1 MSHAYSGTTAV
12 PVTGRE
18 GIDRPGDGTT
28 PPGIGDGGHG
38 GGSGSEESVDQTGG
52 AFVTLRSEGEL
63 RGCIGYIEYP
73 GPVRTAVEDVARKA
87 AFGDPR
93 FEPLGPDEL
102 DRVQIE
108 ISVLTP
114 MRRIT
119 SPAEITIGRDGLVIQ
134 CRGRRGLLLPQVATE
149 YGWDAEE
156 FLENTCRKAGL
167 PVGAWR
173 EPSAELE
180 AFSAEVFSEVP
191 PGGPR

>member
-1 MSHAYSGTTAV
+1 MLTQPEQRFLLRIA
-12 PVTGRE
+12 RE
-18 GIDRPGDGTT
+18 SIHREMAKRHRGSKV
-28 PPGIGDGGHG
+28 GGHAEG
-38 GGSGSEESVDQTGG
+38 AAPESPVDQTGG
-52 AFVTLRSEGEL
+52 AFVTLRIGGEL

-102 DRVQIE
+102 ERVQIE

-119 SPAEITIGRDGLVIQ
+119 SPGEITIGKDGLVIQ
-134 CRGRRGLLLPQVATE
+134 CRGHRGLLLPQVATE
-149 YGWDAEE
+149 YGWDVEE

-167 PVGAWR
+167 PAGAWR
-173 EPSAELE
+173 DPSAEIE
-180 AFSAEVFSEVP
+180 AFSAEVFSEEP
-191 PGGPR
+191 SGGPR

>member
-1 MSHAYSGTTAV
+1 MLTQVQQRFLLRVARESI
-12 PVTGRE
+12 GRE
-18 GIDRPGDGTT
+18 MAKRHRGSAT
-28 PPGIGDGGHG
+28 GGHG
-38 GGSGSEESVDQTGG
+38 GGSGPEGQVDQTGG
-52 AFVTLRSEGEL
+52 AFVTLRIGGEL

-114 MRRIT
+114 MRPIT
-119 SPAEITIGRDGLVIQ
+119 SPGEITVGNDGLVIS
-134 CRGRRGLLLPQVATE
+134 CRGHRGLLLPQVATE

-167 PVGAWR
+167 QAGAWR
-173 EPSAELE
+173 EPGAELE
-180 AFSAEVFSEVP
+180 AFSAEVFSEEP
-191 PGGPR
+191 SGGVQ